1 MNDIPQLSSSWIHT
15 VTTAF
20 AQAVDLPQGLDNQG
34 ILAGTALPQHYKSD
48 ITLPVEEFHTRL
60 DHAAQHLLGMLLCR
74 RLPTGEILTAR
85 IVEIET
91 YDQFDP
97 ASHCYTGFTFRNRAM
112 FTSPLHAYIYISHG
126 IHSCMNISLGPLGVG
141 AGALIRAVE
150 PIDGVQTMEKF
161 RNRTGT
167 EVSNGPAK
175 LCQALQISTELY
187 GRDLSNPS
195 SPLFLAEPLSSGKF
209 PQEEIVATPR
219 IGISKN
225 ASALRRFVLADNP
238 YVSAFHH
245 TTDSLQVR

>member
-1 MNDIPQLSSSWIHT
+1 MNHSSQATPSFIHT
-15 VTTAF
+15 LTAF
-20 AQAVDLPQGLDNQG
+20 STSLTSAVDLPQGLDNQG

-60 DHAAQHLLGMLLCR
+60 DHAAQHLLGILLCR

-126 IHSCMNISLGPLGVG
+126 MHYCMNISLGPLGVG

-150 PIDGVQTMEKF
+150 PIQGIATMQKLRSRSGKEI
-161 RNRTGT
+161 
-167 EVSNGPAK
+167 SNGPAK
-175 LCQALQISTELY
+175 LCQALQITTALY
-187 GRDLSNPS
+187 GCDLSHSS
-195 SPLFLAEPLSSGKF
+195 SPLFLAEPLSSGKS

-245 TTDSLQVR
+245 

>member
-1 MNDIPQLSSSWIHT
+1 MNHSSQATSSFIHT
-15 VTTAF
+15 LTALSTSLTS
-20 AQAVDLPQGLDNQG
+20 AVNLPPSINDQG
-34 ILAGTALPQHYKSD
+34 ILAGTALPRHYKSD
-48 ITLPVEEFHTRL
+48 ITFSVSDFQTAL
-60 DHAAQHLLGMLLCR
+60 DSTARSLLGMVLCR
-74 RLPTGEILTAR
+74 RLTTGEILTAR

-126 IHSCMNISLGPLGVG
+126 MHYCMNISLGPLGVG

-150 PIDGVQTMEKF
+150 PIDGVETMEKF

-175 LCQALQISTELY
+175 LCQALQITTELY
-187 GRDLSNPS
+187 GHDLSNPS
-195 SPLFLAEPLSSGKF
+195 SPLFLAKPLSSEKF
-209 PQEEIVATPR
+209 SQEEIFATPR

-245 TTDSLQVR
+245 